1 MKISKARSI
10 VLSLAIA
17 GIALTSV
24 VTPASASKMNG
35 KCCQWSDGGRSF
47 RYRMATAWI
56 GQPHT
61 CSARAAQ
68 CLRVASELGMGDRF
82 EKCGAAKALCLRT
95 GTYIGPYS
103 GYQLTAARR

>member
-1 MKISKARSI
+1 MKIVRAISI

-61 CSARAAQ
+61 CSAHAAQ
-68 CLRVASELGMGDRF
+68 CLRAASELGMGDRI
-82 EKCGAAKALCLRT
+82 ERCAAARAQCLRT
-95 GTYIGPYS
+95 GAYIGPSS